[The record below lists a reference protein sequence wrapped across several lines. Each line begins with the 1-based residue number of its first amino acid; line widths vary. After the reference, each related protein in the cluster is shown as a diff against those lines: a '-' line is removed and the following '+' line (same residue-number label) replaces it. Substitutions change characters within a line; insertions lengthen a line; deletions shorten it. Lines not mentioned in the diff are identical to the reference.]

1 MMILNKVNTWNK
13 CFLFS
18 LCFVV
23 SIIGTAQ
30 TPFQGKEHLFT
41 QPHSYIIYQSADV
54 LTMDGHPHEASWQ
67 NVTWSQYFIDIE
79 GNTKPKPPV
88 NTRFKMLWDKHNLY
102 VFAELEEPHIWGT
115 LKTRDEI
122 VYNDND
128 FEIFIDPDGDTHQY
142 FEIEVNVLNTIFDL
156 YMDKPYRNRGIADI
170 KWDAA
175 GLQSGIAIEGTL
187 NNPDET
193 DKKWMVEMAI
203 PFTSLRKDKS
213 TPVPENNTVW
223 RMNFSRV
230 QWDSE
235 IVNNQYQRKR
245 DANNKLLPENNY
257 VWTEQGVINMHFPE
271 RWGYVVFSK
280 QPAGSTSTSAIYAIP
295 FSENAKQYLW
305 LVYYKQKD
313 FFAEHK
319 RYASGLTQLG
329 FPSDVVQIENQSCKI
344 SMEASEKE
352 FSATILCKKR
362 KEQWKITYEGQ
373 VTKGK

>member
-18 LCFVV
+18 LCFIV
-23 SIIGTAQ
+23 SIIGNAQ
-30 TPFQGKEHLFT
+30 TPFQGKEYLFT
-41 QPHSYIIYQSADV
+41 RPHSYIIYRTIDAIKV
-54 LTMDGHPHEASWQ
+54 DGEANEASWQ
-67 NVTWSQYFIDIE
+67 NTPWSEYFIDIE
-79 GNTKPKPPV
+79 GNVKPRPPV
-88 NTRFKMLWDKHNLY
+88 NTRFKMLWDQHNLY
-102 VFAELEEPHIWGT
+102 VHAELEEPHIWGT

-187 NNPDET
+187 NNPDDT
-193 DKKWMVEMAI
+193 DKKWTVEMAI

-230 QWDSE
+230 QWDRE

-245 DANNKLLPENNY
+245 DANNKLLAENNY
-257 VWTEQGVINMHFPE
+257 VWSEQGVINMHFPE

-280 QPAGSTSTSAIYAIP
+280 QPAGPTSAIYTIP

-319 RYASGLTQLG
+319 RYASSLTQLG
-329 FPSDVVQIENQSCKI
+329 FPSDVIPIENQLCKI
-344 SMEASEKE
+344 SMETSEKE

-362 KEQWKITYEGQ
+362 KEQWKITYAGQ